1 MVARPLTV
9 AILALS
15 FAISAHADI
24 QFAPRESEYTVE
36 GMKFKQ
42 LAFSDGSGK
51 EITYQQPPGWIYSG
65 TGAKL
70 TLHPSNSAQAEGTIT
85 KAALSQSVAFDESN
99 TKELVKRALSAV
111 PADSSNVTLV
121 SQEMNPVKIGGKET
135 FLVIVSYIFYG
146 AQCERSMMFMNRG
159 NEQIIFQFVSRASDF
174 KDLQR
179 AFLASQFTWQNL

>member
-1 MVARPLTV
+1 MVARSLIV
-9 AILALS
+9 AVLALS
-15 FAISAHADI
+15 FSISARADM

-42 LAFSDGSGK
+42 LAFPDGSGK
-51 EITYQQPPGWIYSG
+51 EITYQQPPGWTYFGSV
-65 TGAKL
+65 AKL
-70 TLHPSNSAQAEGTIT
+70 TLRPSNSAQAEGMIT
-85 KAALSQSVAFDESN
+85 RVALSQSVAFDEAN
-99 TKELVKRALSAV
+99 AKELVGRALSAV
-111 PADSSNVTLV
+111 PPDSTDVTLV

-135 FLVIVSYIFYG
+135 FLVLVSYVSYG
-146 AQCERSMMFMNRG
+146 VQYERSMMFMNRG